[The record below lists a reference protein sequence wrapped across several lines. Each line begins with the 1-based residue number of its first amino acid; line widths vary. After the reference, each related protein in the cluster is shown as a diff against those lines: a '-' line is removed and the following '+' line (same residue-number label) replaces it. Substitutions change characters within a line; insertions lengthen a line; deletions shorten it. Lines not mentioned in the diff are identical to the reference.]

1 MPTLTE
7 RLESDYKTAMKA
19 GDRTRIDTLR
29 LIKAAM
35 QKVAIEKRK
44 DLLDDP
50 EVTQVLVQ
58 QAKQRNETMES
69 AKKSSRQDV
78 LGQASAE
85 LAILQGYL
93 PKPLSP
99 EEIRRLIEEAVKAV
113 GLTQGLIMKQVMS
126 KTAGAADGKTV
137 SQLVAERLKSGAG

>member
-1 MPTLTE
+1 MPTLAE
-7 RLESDYKTAMKA
+7 RLESDYKTAMKS

-35 QKVAIEKRK
+35 QKVAIDKRK
-44 DLLDDP
+44 ETLDDP

-58 QAKQRNETMES
+58 QAKQRNETIES

-78 LGQASAE
+78 ADQASSE

-93 PKPLSP
+93 PKQLSP

-113 GLTQGLIMKQVMS
+113 GLNQGLIMKQVMS
-126 KTAGAADGKTV
+126 KIAGAADGKTV
-137 SQLVAERLKSGAG
+137 SQLVAERLKAGAA